1 MGALAMNALGVL
13 RGELTLQEYAPET
26 SSDK

>member
-1 MGALAMNALGVL
+1 MNALGVL